1 MEIKE
6 IITEIIV
13 PIISGFVGGIL
24 GGTFVIKQK
33 NQKQNNKKS
42 IGIQVGD
49 VHNGAK

>member
-1 MEIKE
+1 MELKE

-13 PIISGFVGGIL
+13 PIISGFVGGIF
-24 GGTFVIKQK
+24 GGTFVINKK
-33 NQKQNNKKS
+33 IQNNKKS